1 MRPRGELRALLADAF
16 GSGVTGTTRDLAMRT
31 GIGIT
36 ATRRTLDNMLRA
48 EEAVVVNTA
57 RLPGVKRPVPVYG
70 PKPAAA
76 SPPQDWSLITCW
88 AQFPAHT

>member
-1 MRPRGELRALLADAF
+1 LRPRGEFRALLADAF
-16 GSGVTGTTRDLAMRT
+16 GAGVTGSTRDLAMRT

-48 EEAVVVNTA
+48 EEAAVVTTA
-57 RLPGVKRPVPVYG
+57 RIAGVKRPVPIYG
-70 PKPAAA
+70 PRSAPA
-76 SPPQDWSLITCW
+76 SPAQDWSLITCW